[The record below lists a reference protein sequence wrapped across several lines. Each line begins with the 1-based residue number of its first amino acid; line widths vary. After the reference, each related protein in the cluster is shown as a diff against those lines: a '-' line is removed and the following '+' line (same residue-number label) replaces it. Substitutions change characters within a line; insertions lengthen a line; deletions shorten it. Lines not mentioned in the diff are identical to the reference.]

1 MGKIKEAGGPARC
14 GAGAAIGRGSFRRA
28 TKASGS
34 QEKRTEGQK
43 NRSSSPR
50 PVQRTNGS
58 RHDGV
63 REGLQRVR
71 SGMMWYGCGRGR
83 GTALVG

>member
-1 MGKIKEAGGPARC
+1 MVQGLQSAGLFSKGNKGLRLTGEADR
-14 GAGAAIGRGSFRRA
+14 
-28 TKASGS
+28 
-34 QEKRTEGQK
+34 GQK